1 MGLRALLLR
10 RSSGVS
16 GGHRRATS
24 RADVSDSPPVTVHRR
39 LVSLTIEECRACAA
53 QRQKPPN
60 AVPHSRL
67 MIVSSG
73 PMVEAYGGGVETR
86 YVCLECG
93 HSVTHSTGRW
103 GQGWH

>member
-10 RSSGVS
+10 RSIGVS
-16 GGHRRATS
+16 GRDRRATS
-24 RADVSDSPPVTVHRR
+24 RADVSDSPAVTIHRR
-39 LVSLTIEECRACAA
+39 PATLTIEECRACAA
-53 QRQKPPN
+53 QRQKPPT
-60 AVPHSRL
+60 AVPHARL

>member
-1 MGLRALLLR
+1 
-10 RSSGVS
+10 
-16 GGHRRATS
+16 
-24 RADVSDSPPVTVHRR
+24 
-39 LVSLTIEECRACAA
+39 
-53 QRQKPPN
+53 
-60 AVPHSRL
+60 VPHSRL